1 MKKLRILGYIYGVM
15 LITLLISYLVGY
27 SFTEWEL
34 FSDNKEKILYTY
46 DFIIKDNSIVLA
58 KLKDVDVS
66 SYYHQFNIFLNQHK
80 YGLDDNVSLLVYKYN
95 LLSDAELQ
103 VIKELM
109 ESKKQAE
116 EEAERLAKEEEQKL
130 RLVAIAY
137 LGAQIIFWV
146 LAFFHAYASGDFKY
160 FFIKPSDDSSEE
172 HSSGSSE
179 YSYDSDDSEY
189 SYDSDD
195 SEYSYDSD
203 DSSENS
209 LESLESYHSEESEE
223 SYDSWL

>member
-1 MKKLRILGYIYGVM
+1 M

-116 EEAERLAKEEEQKL
+116 EEAERLAKEEE
-130 RLVAIAY
+130 
-137 LGAQIIFWV
+137 
-146 LAFFHAYASGDFKY
+146 
-160 FFIKPSDDSSEE
+160 
-172 HSSGSSE
+172 HSSGS
-179 YSYDSDDSEY
+179 SEY